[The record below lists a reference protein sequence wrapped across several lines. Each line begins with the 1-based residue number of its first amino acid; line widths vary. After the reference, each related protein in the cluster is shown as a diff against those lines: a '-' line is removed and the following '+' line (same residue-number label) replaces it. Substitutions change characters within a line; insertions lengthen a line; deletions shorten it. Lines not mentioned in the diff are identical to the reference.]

1 MALRGIV
8 SVIRNRD
15 FACLWIGQIVSN
27 LGDEVAMFGIFAIIL
42 YLWHGTSTD
51 IMYFLIAIS
60 LPVLILGP
68 VAGVFVDRWNRKKI
82 MIAADIIRAALAFL
96 LAFANTLLLMVVLIF
111 GISVVSRFFYPARN
125 AVIPTIVGNEELV
138 EANSLSQ
145 MTYIIGTL
153 LGPAIGTGM
162 VMLFDYT
169 SVFIFDAATY
179 LFSALMISLMV
190 YSGDAH
196 KDKGS
201 RTSGFSEFRK
211 GLAYIRRHSGV
222 KFITFFFA
230 GVMIIFGGLNI
241 AYSIYVRDAL
251 HLGIA
256 GFAVLEILFGAG
268 SIIGTLLAG
277 IIAGRIRELVM
288 VFAGLLGMG
297 ASLFVLGLFPALTV
311 VYPAVIFAGGCA
323 MMVNVPT
330 NAILQRIVTDK
341 YRGRVFGVIGAVMQA
356 FTILSFMLFGVV
368 LSIFDV
374 VSTVFF
380 LGVGLLVVSIFS
392 LILVNKIER
401 LVYASPENGV
411 S

>member
-8 SVIRNRD
+8 SAIRNRD

-42 YLWHGTSTD
+42 YIWHGSSAD
-51 IMYFLIAIS
+51 IMYFLIATA
-60 LPVLILGP
+60 LPSLILGP

-96 LAFANTLLLMVVLIF
+96 LAFANTIPLMVILIF

-125 AVIPTIVGNEELV
+125 AVIPVIVDTEELV

-162 VMLFDYT
+162 VMLLDYT
-169 SVFIFDAATY
+169 SVFIFDAVTY
-179 LFSALMISLMV
+179 LFSAVMISIMV
-190 YSGDAH
+190 YSGEVYR
-196 KDKGS
+196 DKS
-201 RTSGFSEFRK
+201 AKTKASGFSDFRK

-222 KFITFFFA
+222 KFITGFFA
-230 GVMIIFGGLNI
+230 GVMMIFGGLNI

-256 GFAVLEILFGAG
+256 GFAVLEILFGVG
-268 SIIGTLLAG
+268 SIIGTLTAG

-297 ASLFVLGLFPALTV
+297 TSLFVLGLFPVLTI

-323 MMVNVPT
+323 MIVNVPA
-330 NAILQRIVTDK
+330 NAVLQKIVRDE
-341 YRGRVFGVIGAVMQA
+341 YRGRVFGVMGAVMQA
-356 FTILSFMLFGVV
+356 FTLLSFILFGVV
-368 LSIFDV
+368 LSMFDV
-374 VSTVFF
+374 ISTVLF
-380 LGVGLLVVSIFS
+380 LGLALLAVSIS
-392 LILVNKIER
+392 ALILVNKIEI
-401 LVYASPENGV
+401 LVYASPED
-411 S
+411 